1 MIPAVDA
8 RIEAYARLL
17 VDCIRPQPGWQVLV
31 RAQPLGRP
39 LVEEVSRELGR
50 RGARSLV
57 RLRFDGLGS
66 TFIREAP
73 LELIGALAPI
83 ELHEIETADAYVAI
97 VAPENTRE
105 GTDIPAERLGL
116 RQQALR
122 APHEPFLSGAKPW
135 VGCYYP
141 TEAVAQDA
149 GLPLAAFADFLYGA
163 VLVDWDALRRDME
176 RIAERFDR
184 ASTVRIVGDE
194 TDLTFSLEGRRGEVD
209 ALDANMP
216 GGEVFYCPVE
226 DSAEGVIS
234 YLEYP
239 ACYLG
244 HEVSG
249 VRLRFEGGTI
259 VDASADTDEE
269 FLLGTLDTDE
279 GARRLGEFGIGCNP
293 GITRHMKNTLFDEK
307 MEGTIH
313 LAIGTG
319 FPQLGGQNK
328 SAVHWDMV
336 KELRN
341 GGRIE
346 LDGEV
351 VQESG
356 TWRI

>member
-1 MIPAVDA
+1 MDP
-8 RIEAYARLL
+8 RIEDYARLL
-17 VDCIRPQPGWQVLV
+17 VDCIRPEPGWQVLV
-31 RAQPLGRP
+31 RSQPLGQP
-39 LVEEVSRELGR
+39 LVEEVSRELAR
-50 RGARSLV
+50 RGVRALV
-57 RLRFDGLGS
+57 RLRFEVFGDP
-66 TFIREAP
+66 FVREAP
-73 LELIGALAPI
+73 LELVGTLSAI
-83 ELHEIETADAYVAI
+83 EANEFETADSYIVI

-105 GTDIPAERLGL
+105 GTDIPADRLGL

-122 APHEPFLSGAKPW
+122 TVQEAFLSDQKPW

-141 TEAVAQDA
+141 TAAVAQDA
-149 GLPLAAFADFLYGA
+149 GMALHTFEDFLYGA
-163 VLVDWDALRRDME
+163 VLVDWESLQREME

-184 ASTVRIVGDE
+184 ASTVRIVGAD
-194 TDLTFSLEGRRGEVD
+194 TDLTFSLAGREGRVD
-209 ALDANMP
+209 ALGANMP
-216 GGEVFYCPVE
+216 GGEIFYSPVE

-234 YLEYP
+234 YSEYP

-249 VRLRFEGGTI
+249 VRFRFEAGRI
-259 VDASADTDEE
+259 VEASATSDED
-269 FLLGTLDTDE
+269 FLRGTLDTDE

-307 MEGTIH
+307 MAGTVH
-313 LAIGTG
+313 LAIGTS
-319 FPQLGGQNK
+319 FPQLGGTNT

-351 VQESG
+351 VQENG
-356 TWRI
+356 RWLT